1 MSDIFYIFA
10 FDFQVENGAAKIRKN
25 FDIETYKS

>member
-10 FDFQVENGAAKIRKN
+10 IDFKLKVRCKN
-25 FDIETYKS
+25 TKKNRVNNIK